1 MQYNTDVNEMSIK
14 INEGPVDYRVHNALE
29 KVSKSGNEMIK
40 LILKVRDEAG
50 NTDYV
55 HDYLVS
61 NNKAKWKIKQFC
73 DSNKLDFENG
83 VLDPNDCIGQ
93 RGTCDV
99 KYEHYNG
106 YDNLKVK
113 QYHKVNQK
121 QSNQAQQAKT
131 QTQQKP
137 DFDDD
142 VPF

>member
-1 MQYNTDVNEMSIK
+1 MKYNTDVDQTV
-14 INEGPVDYRVHNALE
+14 INEGTVDYRVHNALE
-29 KVSKSGNEMIK
+29 KVSKSGNEMIN

-61 NNKAKWKIKQFC
+61 NDKAKWKIKQFC
-73 DSNKLDFENG
+73 NSNQLEFEDG
-83 VLDPNDCIGQ
+83 VLAPDDCIGQ

-99 KYEHYNG
+99 KYEHFNG

-113 QYHKVNQK
+113 QYHKVNKK
-121 QSNQAQQAKT
+121 QQSPSNKT
-131 QTQQKP
+131 QSKTTQQRP